1 MRSLWCS
8 VIISPPLTGLEAIIR
23 PNRAG
28 AHRVFPAGPYS
39 RLIAPYQPSTED
51 SKKRAGTSYQGRP
64 LWKQWRPL
72 VEQVQH
78 QSWLSQ
84 KKSRRITSVFSSS
97 VSWCSSTHMIIWY
110 DLRDKKG
117 DQFLW
122 HNKQTLPKAQRS
134 RGLSS
139 AYQSN
144 SFRSYHKFNHKSWS
158 NFIFR
163 ISI

>member
-1 MRSLWCS
+1 MKTILVKEWRSILGLLAWNQSPPPPSSVYMRSLWCS

-84 KKSRRITSVFSSS
+84 KKSRRIKSLFSSPP
-97 VSWCSSTHMIIWY
+97 VSWCSSTHVWC
-110 DLRDKKG
+110 DLHAKKKG

-122 HNKQTLPKAQRS
+122 HKQ
-134 RGLSS
+134 
-139 AYQSN
+139 
-144 SFRSYHKFNHKSWS
+144 
-158 NFIFR
+158 
-163 ISI
+163 